1 MNDLKQQQEKYIAE
15 RAIDQYNWYDT
26 KSSSNKKWFY
36 FYRTLVIASG
46 ALIPLLVGYADEQT
60 PIYNYIAGALGVVV
74 VIAEGMLS
82 LRKHQENWSIYRM
95 TAERLKR
102 EKLLFE
108 NGVGE
113 DYAAGD
119 ALAFRTFVVKTEQI
133 LASENEEW
141 KALVESLKKQDPNG

>member
-1 MNDLKQQQEKYIAE
+1 MSDLKQQQEKYITE
-15 RAIDQYNWYDT
+15 RVLDQYNWYDT
-26 KSSSNKKWFY
+26 KSSFNKKWFY

-60 PIYNYIAGALGVVV
+60 PFFNHIAGALGVVV

-82 LRKHQENWSIYRM
+82 QRKYQENWSIYRM

-108 NGVGE
+108 NGVGD

-119 ALAFRTFVVKTEQI
+119 VVAFRNFVVKTEQI

-141 KALVESLKKQDPNG
+141 KALVESLKKQEQNS